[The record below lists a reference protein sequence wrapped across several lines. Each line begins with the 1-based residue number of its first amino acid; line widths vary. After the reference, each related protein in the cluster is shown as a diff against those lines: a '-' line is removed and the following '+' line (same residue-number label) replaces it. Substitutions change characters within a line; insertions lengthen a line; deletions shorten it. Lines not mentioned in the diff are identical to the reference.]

1 MLFSTFRFLRK
12 GFVFMH
18 RQGEAARWQSIW
30 AEVGTYSWETAA
42 IILLHVCVRFCC
54 REARGWRWLFVW
66 QLPAFCGCLLC
77 WQFQTWLSPLRQVCV
92 VWCVCVYECIHLP
105 DLALAAQSGVCVCE
119 WVISYPQGVGVC
131 TYSRPGCP
139 CSLSCEWHDV
149 CVYIFQTWLPPLT
162 QVCVVFVCICVVCL
176 FAYVCVHL
184 SVCLSLSLFICL
196 SLREVKLHP

>member
-1 MLFSTFRFLRK
+1 MFLCTDRVRQLVGSRSELKLGRTAERQQLSSCFMCVCAFVAEKQEDEDDFLFGSY
-12 GFVFMH
+12 
-18 RQGEAARWQSIW
+18 QPSAAASSAGNSRPGSRR
-30 AEVGTYSWETAA
+30 S
-42 IILLHVCVRFCC
+42 VRC
-54 REARGWRWLFVW
+54 
-66 QLPAFCGCLLC
+66 
-77 WQFQTWLSPLRQVCV
+77 
-92 VWCVCVYECIHLP
+92 VWCDVYECIHLP